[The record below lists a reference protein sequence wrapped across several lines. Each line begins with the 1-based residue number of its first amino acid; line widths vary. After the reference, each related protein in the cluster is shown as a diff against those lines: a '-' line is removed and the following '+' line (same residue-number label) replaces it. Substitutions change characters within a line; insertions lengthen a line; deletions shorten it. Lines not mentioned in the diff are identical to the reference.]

1 MKRIL
6 CLALVL
12 VLLFQILV
20 VPAAAVD
27 PVTGIIVT
35 ASAAAVIGSAL
46 IGLGV
51 SPGTDGS
58 VFDGIVSAASE
69 YLSSL
74 GFGDGVG
81 FPVLKYIGTG
91 GGLRYALQS
100 AAMIALR
107 SWLFDQD
114 VVSVSSASF
123 SGSFSYRT
131 SSYSYSSTV
140 PVHPFVLKYH
150 VPTLSSGYFY
160 KLYFFSDESGSVS
173 YSANGGSL
181 STKDLFSSSYSYGY
195 YTSISSYN
203 THNSTVTT
211 DLQIIDLGDFS
222 SSSVPYQSYPPDIDW
237 HTFLQSTS
245 YDLTLGDI
253 ASPDTSL
260 AVGYPN
266 WAIDSVQVDPG
277 NGDDPIPY
285 VPIGLDDV
293 NNALSQSQVQS
304 GESSYETPN
313 EGTEVTISGDVGGSL
328 TPDGGGSGDL
338 PGGEGSVT
346 VDDLTTMFAWLAVR
360 IDEAVQ
366 SLFPDLQVIKTY
378 LKTIAQ
384 WHETENVKYDSM
396 LSYFSGWDA
405 DIDTMLTTVSNID
418 LNLTTLVDHAAASS
432 DTLASIAA
440 DVQDIRDV
448 IADPLDAD
456 INEEEQDNKNA
467 FLNSFSKKSQAK
479 SIGDLSGLSD
489 DFTDWF
495 SLDVDP
501 GLLFDQ
507 VDTGFADWFTSETAQ
522 AISVGGG
529 AAAAGITLMYDDPY
543 VEPDTPYLDA
553 WDQEVQDILSGGD

>member
-1 MKRIL
+1 MKRII

-12 VLLFQILV
+12 VLLFQVLV

-27 PVTGIIVT
+27 PLTGIIVT
-35 ASAAAVIGSAL
+35 ASAATVIGSAL

-51 SPGTDGS
+51 LPGSDGS
-58 VFDGIVSAASE
+58 VFDGIVSGAAD
-69 YLSSL
+69 YLASL

-81 FPVLKYIGTG
+81 FPVLKYLGLNGTFQ
-91 GGLRYALQS
+91 YALQS
-100 AAMIALR
+100 SVMVALR
-107 SWLFDQD
+107 NWLFDEE
-114 VVSVSSASF
+114 VVSPPVSSSVF
-123 SGSFSYRT
+123 SVAGT
-131 SSYSYSSTV
+131 SYSLVSDY
-140 PVHPFVLKYH
+140 PVTAAIVHFTADVNPYWSFM
-150 VPTLSSGYFY
+150 
-160 KLYFFSDESGSVS
+160 FFTP
-173 YSANGGSL
+173 L
-181 STKDLFSSSYSYGY
+181 STPAGSITLNGRVLNFSSSDDFKY
-195 YTSISSYN
+195 YTVWTNYGAEVPFSGINLY
-203 THNSTVTT
+203 
-211 DLQIIDLGDFS
+211 DLGFFPSFSDYTFYLRSLDYSFFS
-222 SSSVPYQSYPPDIDW
+222 SFSSPYDV
-237 HTFLQSTS
+237 
-245 YDLTLGDI
+245 TLGDV
-253 ASPDTSL
+253 AAPDTSL
-260 AVGYPN
+260 SVGYPN

-285 VPIGLDDV
+285 VPIGLDDRYDGIT
-293 NNALSQSQVQS
+293 QEDVQS
-304 GESSYETPN
+304 GESTLETPN
-313 EGTEVTISGDVGGSL
+313 EGTEVTISGEVGGSL

-418 LNLTTLVDHAAASS
+418 LNLTTLVDHAATSA
-432 DTLASIAA
+432 DTLAAIAA

-448 IADPLDAD
+448 IADPLDSD

-467 FLNSFSKKSQAK
+467 FLNTFSKKSQAK

-489 DFTDWF
+489 GFTDWF
-495 SLDVDP
+495 ALDVDP
-501 GLLFDQ
+501 GLMFDQ
-507 VDTGFADWFTSETAQ
+507 FDTGFGDWFTSETAQ

-529 AAAAGITLMYDDPY
+529 AAAAGISLMDDDPY

-553 WDQEVQDILSGGD
+553 WDREVQDILSGGE

>member
-20 VPAAAVD
+20 VPASAVD
-27 PVTGIIVT
+27 PLTGIIVT
-35 ASAAAVIGSAL
+35 ASAATVIGSAL

-51 SPGTDGS
+51 LPGTDGS

-91 GGLRYALQS
+91 GGFRYALQS

-107 SWLFDQD
+107 SWLFDED
-114 VVSVSSASF
+114 VVVSSPGYYSYTATSSSGEEYIFQTSGLSKFYLGQFPDSSSGSNPYYSLVVFYPGADYGMNFTINGSSYSTSSASSSPPGRYAYF
-123 SGSFSYRT
+123 PNWRDRLSVPVYSVDYSDPSFNWSDFLNFI
-131 SSYSYSSTV
+131 SNVYSSD
-140 PVHPFVLKYH
+140 Y
-150 VPTLSSGYFY
+150 
-160 KLYFFSDESGSVS
+160 DVS
-173 YSANGGSL
+173 
-181 STKDLFSSSYSYGY
+181 
-195 YTSISSYN
+195 I
-203 THNSTVTT
+203 
-211 DLQIIDLGDFS
+211 GD
-222 SSSVPYQSYPPDIDW
+222 V
-237 HTFLQSTS
+237 
-245 YDLTLGDI
+245 

-293 NNALSQSQVQS
+293 NDALSQSQVQS

-313 EGTEVTISGDVGGSL
+313 EGTEVTITGDVGGSL
-328 TPDGGGSGDL
+328 SPDGGGSGDL

-418 LNLTTLVDHAAASS
+418 LNLTSLVDHAAASS
-432 DTLASIAA
+432 DTLAAIAA

-489 DFTDWF
+489 GFTDWF

-529 AAAAGITLMYDDPY
+529 AAAAGISLMDDDPY

-553 WDQEVQDILSGGD
+553 WDLEVQDILSGGD